1 MLPRKNSP
9 QLSIRPTNRFSSS
22 YGGAAPRRGA
32 AAGGRGRRGAPRVQ
46 GRAVRLGLS
55 GSSYV
60 ATQIVHLSNAHS
72 RPVHVPVPT
81 QGLRRCGGA
90 QARRAGA
97 RARGAV
103 RVRGPRHRAEL
114 PDRDVHALRGPAAR
128 AQGVRRNAGQGR
140 GLVEH
145 AHLGAR
151 EAFFYSIP
159 QIERYFLIYF
169 PSLVNNDTSVNF
181 FY

>member
-128 AQGVRRNAGQGR
+128 AQGVRRNAGQGAASWNM
-140 GLVEH
+140 LISAH
-145 AHLGAR
+145 ARL
-151 EAFFYSIP
+151 FFIP
-159 QIERYFLIYF
+159 SHIQRYFLIYF
-169 PSLVNNDTSVNF
+169 PSLANNGISVNF